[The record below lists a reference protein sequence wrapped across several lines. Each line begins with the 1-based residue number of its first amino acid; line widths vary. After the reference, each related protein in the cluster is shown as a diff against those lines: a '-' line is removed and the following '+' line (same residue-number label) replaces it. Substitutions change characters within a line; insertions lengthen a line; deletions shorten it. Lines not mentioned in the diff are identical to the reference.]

1 MVPFVFLSIT
11 VGLAVCVVKNIFYSN
26 ETTWHAVG
34 SQMAIGSIPFPLK
47 LIFRGECKK
56 VIEYFAL
63 SLRMIALSAFPTV
76 SLIQ

>member
-26 ETTWHAVG
+26 ETTWRAVG
-34 SQMAIGSIPFPLK
+34 SQMAIGSMPFPLK
-47 LIFRGECKK
+47 LIFRECKK

-76 SLIQ
+76 SLKQ